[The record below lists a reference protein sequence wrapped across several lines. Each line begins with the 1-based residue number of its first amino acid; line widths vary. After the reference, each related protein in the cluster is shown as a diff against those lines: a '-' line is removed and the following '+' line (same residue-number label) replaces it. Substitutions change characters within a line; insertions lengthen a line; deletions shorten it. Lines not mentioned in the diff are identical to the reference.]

1 MKQLFQSLSDGNIDL
16 IEIPVPCISD
26 GEILVR
32 SHRSLIST
40 GTEKM
45 LIDFGKSNF
54 INKIK
59 SQPDKVQEVISKV
72 KNDGLLST
80 YEAVKHKLDEPFSL
94 GYCSSGEVIQSKCEI
109 FSIGD
114 RVATNGPRR
123 NICCSKKLGN

>member
-1 MKQLFQSLSDGNIDL
+1 MSDGNIDL
-16 IEIPVPCISD
+16 IEIPVPSISN

-72 KNDGLLST
+72 KNDGLSVLMKRLST
-80 YEAVKHKLDEPFSL
+80 NLMNHLA
-94 GYCSSGEVIQSKCEI
+94 
-109 FSIGD
+109 
-114 RVATNGPRR
+114 
-123 NICCSKKLGN
+123 